1 VNGLRKIAKV
11 RDIWIDGALEG
22 AHANFVMVTDI
33 EKGDGALVIK
43 PLFELGWGDF
53 RGGVASGIYPRNTEA
68 DDFFFNFHEQP
79 LEGLGRAR
87 AFFGA
92 DFGKAWDRA
101 D

>member
-11 RDIWIDGALEG
+11 GDMGIDGALEG

-33 EKGDGALVIK
+33 EKGDGVLVIK

-53 RGGVASGIYPRNTEA
+53 WDGMESGIDPWDTES
-68 DDFFFNFHEQP
+68 DDFFFNFYEQP
-79 LEGLGRAR
+79 LEGLGRAW

-92 DFGKAWDRA
+92 DFG
-101 D
+101 

>member
-1 VNGLRKIAKV
+1 MNGLRKIAKV

-92 DFGKAWDRA
+92 DFG
-101 D
+101 

>member
-1 VNGLRKIAKV
+1 MNGLRKVAKV
-11 RDIWIDGALEG
+11 GDIWIDCALEG
-22 AHANFVMVTDI
+22 AHADLVLVTDI
-33 EKGDGALVIK
+33 EKGDRAFVIK

-68 DDFFFNFHEQP
+68 DDFLFNFYEQP
-79 LEGLGRAR
+79 LEGLSVAK

-92 DFGKAWDRA
+92 DFGEAWDRT

>member
-1 VNGLRKIAKV
+1 MNGLRKIAKV
-11 RDIWIDGALEG
+11 RDMGIDGALEG
-22 AHANFVMVTDI
+22 AHTDLVLITDI

-68 DDFFFNFHEQP
+68 DDFFFNFYEQP
-79 LEGLGRAR
+79 LEGLSGAR

>member
-1 VNGLRKIAKV
+1 MDGLRKVAKI

-53 RGGVASGIYPRNTEA
+53 RGGVASGIYPWNTEA
-68 DDFFFNFHEQP
+68 DDFLFNFYEQP
-79 LEGLGRAR
+79 LEGLSGAK

-92 DFGKAWDRA
+92 DFGEAWDRT